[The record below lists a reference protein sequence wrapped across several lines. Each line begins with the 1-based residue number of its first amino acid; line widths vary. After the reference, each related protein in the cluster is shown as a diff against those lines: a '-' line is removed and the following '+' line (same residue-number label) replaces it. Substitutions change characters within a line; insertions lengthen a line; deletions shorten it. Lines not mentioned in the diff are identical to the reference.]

1 MANNISLAI
10 AQYNGSYT
18 VSGDIAATGYYT
30 ITEGAVLQSFS
41 GEVTDLGTF
50 NAVLDNSSMKYKLE
64 PSSSETAS
72 DLMDAVVAIQALIEG
87 GFAVDVPVISGDE
100 VFASTTTVNISVPTR
115 AAVYYTTNGDT
126 PTSASTAYSEPFTLD
141 ATTTVK
147 AIAIKDGVSSEV
159 ASETFTKLAAPTI
172 SGDTPF
178 AESTEVT
185 MSGPEGAPI
194 HYTTNGST
202 PTAESATYSEALTL
216 TATTT
221 VKAVAVM
228 SGVASS
234 VTSKKFTKED

>member
-64 PSSSETAS
+64 PTSSETAS

-87 GFAVDVPVISGDE
+87 GFAVDVPVISGE
-100 VFASTTTVNISVPTR
+100 TPFESSTTVTISVPTR
-115 AAVYYTTNGDT
+115 SAVYYTTDGST
-126 PTSASTAYSEPFTLD
+126 PDAQATAYSEAFTLD
-141 ATTTVK
+141 DTATVK

-159 ASETFTKLAAPTI
+159 ASKTFTKSA
-172 SGDTPF
+172 
-178 AESTEVT
+178 EVT
-185 MSGPEGAPI
+185 DGEGG
-194 HYTTNGST
+194 TKGGTR
-202 PTAESATYSEALTL
+202 
-216 TATTT
+216 
-221 VKAVAVM
+221 
-228 SGVASS
+228 
-234 VTSKKFTKED
+234 KK

>member
-10 AQYNGSYT
+10 AQYNGTYT

-41 GEVTDLGTF
+41 GEVSDLGAF
-50 NAVLDNSSMKYKLE
+50 SAVLDNSSMKYKLE

-100 VFASTTTVNISVPTR
+100 VFASTTTVSISVPTR

-141 ATTTVK
+141 ATATVK

-172 SGDTPF
+172 SGETTF
-178 AESTEVT
+178 AESTTVT
-185 MSGPEGAPI
+185 MSAAEGATI